1 MHTKDDNSM
10 YQSILPKVLSST
22 DVADVVTVAHN
33 HIHNNNNSCSS
44 SSSNNNM
51 RASVMESAPE
61 TIVVGPAKE
70 AATPKR
76 RRRAMSDSSSY
87 SKRLKQNGIAILIPN
102 SPTTQLVSIPSPKAC
117 HTPSREMPK
126 RTTMEELNRTIVSN
140 QQMNACSMQ
149 DEKIDEKL
157 YSVSDYV
164 NKGIE
169 MASNRKLDEAI
180 INFSKALELDPNNM
194 LVWFNRALAY
204 MQMCKYDRAL
214 YDLNNAIN
222 GGCNDAIAFFSRGVC
237 YLSNHMYK
245 EAVLDL
251 SKSIELDPKDM
262 ESLMNRGLA
271 YTNLGCLD
279 EALHDYTKLIEI
291 DSNNA
296 HAYHHRSIVYLY
308 KRQYMEALKDA
319 ELAYTKEIG
328 NIGYRTRY
336 FSLKEAI
343 EEGIIG
349 IFH

>member
-1 MHTKDDNSM
+1 MHTKDENSIRH
-10 YQSILPKVLSST
+10 QNLLPKILFSS
-22 DVADVVTVAHN
+22 DVADVVTVGHN
-33 HIHNNNNSCSS
+33 HINNNNNNN
-44 SSSNNNM
+44 NNNM
-51 RASVMESAPE
+51 RANAVEFVPE
-61 TIVVGPAKE
+61 TVIARPAKG
-70 AATPKR
+70 AITPKR
-76 RRRAMSDSSSY
+76 RKRALSDSSSY
-87 SKRLKQNGIAILIPN
+87 SKRLKQSGMAITIPN
-102 SPTTQLVSIPSPKAC
+102 SPTTQVVSIISPKAC
-117 HTPSREMPK
+117 NTPSREMPK
-126 RTTMEELNRTIVSN
+126 RTTMEELNRTIISN
-140 QQMNACSMQ
+140 QKMNACPMQ
-149 DEKIDEKL
+149 VNKIYDEKL
-157 YSVSDYV
+157 ESVSDYV

-169 MASNRKLDEAI
+169 MASNRKLDDAI

-194 LVWFNRALAY
+194 LIWFNRALAY
-204 MQMCKYDRAL
+204 MQMCKYDKAL

-245 EAVLDL
+245 EAVLDF

-271 YTNLGCLD
+271 YTNLGCLV
-279 EALHDYTKLIEI
+279 EALRDYTKLIEM
-291 DSNNA
+291 DPNNA
-296 HAYHHRSIVYLY
+296 QAYHHRSIVYLY